1 MKMFEQVFKQNIAGQ
16 VLKYNSKNFHGLK
29 KEN

>member
-29 KEN
+29 TEN